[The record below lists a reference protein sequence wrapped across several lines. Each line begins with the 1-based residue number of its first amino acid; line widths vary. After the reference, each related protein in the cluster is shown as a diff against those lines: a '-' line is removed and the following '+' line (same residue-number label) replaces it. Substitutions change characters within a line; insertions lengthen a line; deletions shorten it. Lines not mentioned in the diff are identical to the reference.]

1 MRLDHNIDVDLF
13 REQGFVILP
22 DILDDDELATL
33 CDACDAL
40 LSEPPDDDNGGKGH
54 NIGRGHSRRFLRHRH
69 MDFDG
74 LRDFVLGAEMKHLV
88 SNFLPDGV
96 ILFNEQ
102 FVVKAANTGA
112 SFGWHQ
118 DGGYI
123 PFDHDPYVTVWIALD
138 DTTVE
143 NGAVF
148 LLPRSPD
155 DTATPVKHWWNEDGK
170 EYVGYDGPDPGIPAE
185 VSAGSIVIFSSL
197 TLHRSS
203 PNVTDRQRR
212 GYVVQYA
219 GAPIIDPSSGEVRGM
234 ATSL

>member
-1 MRLDHNIDVDLF
+1 MRANRKIDIDLF
-13 REQGFVILP
+13 REQGFLILP
-22 DILDDDELATL
+22 DILDEDELATL
-33 CDACDAL
+33 RDACDTL

-69 MDFDG
+69 QDFDG
-74 LRDFVLGAEMKHLV
+74 LRDFVLGEGMKLLL
-88 SNFLPDGV
+88 SNFLDDGV
-96 ILFNEQ
+96 VLFNEQ

-148 LLPRSPD
+148 LLPRSPEE
-155 DTATPVKHWWNEDGK
+155 TTTPVKHWWNEDGK
-170 EYVGYDGPDPGIPAE
+170 EYVGYDGPEPGIPAE
-185 VSAGSIVIFSSL
+185 VPAGSIVVFSSL

-219 GAPIIDPSSGEVRGM
+219 GAPIVDPSSGEVRGM
-234 ATSL
+234 ATAL

>member
-1 MRLDHNIDVDLF
+1 MKHEQNIDIGMF
-13 REQGFVILP
+13 RDQGYVILP
-22 DILDDDELATL
+22 NMLDDTELATL
-33 CDACDAL
+33 RDVCDVL
-40 LSEPPDDDNGGKGH
+40 LSEPPDDDNGGKSH

-69 MDFDG
+69 QDFDG
-74 LRDFVLGAEMKHLV
+74 LRDFVLGSDMKELV
-88 SNFLPDGV
+88 SNFLKDSV
-96 ILFNEQ
+96 FLFNEQ
-102 FVVKAANTGA
+102 FVVKAARTGA

-143 NGAVF
+143 NGAVY
-148 LLPRSPD
+148 LLPRSMGEG
-155 DTATPVKHWWNEDGK
+155 TTPVKHWWNEAGK

-185 VSAGSIVIFSSL
+185 VPAGSIVIFSSL

-219 GAPIIDPSSGEVRGM
+219 GAPILDPSSGEVRGM
-234 ATSL
+234 ATAL

>member
-1 MRLDHNIDVDLF
+1 
-13 REQGFVILP
+13 
-22 DILDDDELATL
+22 
-33 CDACDAL
+33 
-40 LSEPPDDDNGGKGH
+40 
-54 NIGRGHSRRFLRHRH
+54 

-74 LRDFVLGAEMKHLV
+74 LRDFVLGKVMKDLV
-88 SNFLPDGV
+88 SNFLNDGV
-96 ILFNEQ
+96 MLFNEQ

-123 PFDHDPYVTVWIALD
+123 PFEHDPYVTVWIALD

-148 LLPRSPD
+148 LLPRSPE

-212 GYVVQYA
+212 GYVMRGQQWRGNGRRAAPGQYVDIRLA
-219 GAPIIDPSSGEVRGM
+219 VRQRPDRKNKRGHGLKSLIIAKQRSRLCQARNSRPP
-234 ATSL
+234 A